1 MNMRGVSTVIVRN
14 DTQNDTVLWDNGK
27 ERLYIFEIPPENCY
41 IPDKPCITIGFG
53 YENARYKGE
62 DVFVFVGEQYL
73 ELRNKIAAV
82 SRDLNGSFRL
92 YDMGWDTDG
101 YIDINMTTNGKA
113 EVTGRLGASFSPYS
127 LQFELRVDQTVLTA
141 LLRILKI

>member
-1 MNMRGVSTVIVRN
+1 MTVRS
-14 DTQNDTVLWDNGK
+14 DTVLWDNGIEK
-27 ERLYIFEIPPENCY
+27 LYIFEIPPENCY
-41 IPDKPCITIGFG
+41 IPDQPCITVGFG
-53 YENARYKGE
+53 YENASFKGE
-62 DVFVFVGEQYL
+62 DVFVLFGERYL

-92 YDMGWDTDG
+92 CDMGWDTDG
-101 YIDINMTTNGKA
+101 YIDIIMTTNGKA
-113 EVTGRLGASFSPYS
+113 EVTGRLGTSFSPYS

>member
-1 MNMRGVSTVIVRN
+1 MIVRN

-27 ERLYIFEIPPENCY
+27 ERLYIFEIPLENCSTA
-41 IPDKPCITIGFG
+41 DQPCITIGFG

-62 DVFVFVGEQYL
+62 DVFFFFGEQYL
-73 ELRNKIAAV
+73 ELRNKIDAV